1 MLKAIKEFFF
11 GPHKAQVAEN
21 EAVQKVEA
29 VNAQPIVKEVAPAPT
44 VVPAF
49 VPPPVVES
57 APATK
62 PAATKKPRQQKQGGA
77 PKAKAKKP
85 AQK

>member
-11 GPHKAQVAEN
+11 GTPKAPVAE
-21 EAVQKVEA
+21 VPYKVEA
-29 VNAQPIVKEVAPAPT
+29 VNAQPVVKEEVAPAPAASA
-44 VVPAF
+44 P
-49 VPPPVVES
+49 

-62 PAATKKPRQQKQGGA
+62 PAATKKPRQPKQGGA